1 MSHPYQT
8 LCHLLREYS
17 VACDDCDDNGALK
30 VAMQIREAAH
40 QLVVQA
46 AKNTQPPT
54 DPRQLELPL

>member
-1 MSHPYQT
+1 MHPYQS

-30 VAMQIREAAH
+30 IAMQIREAAH

-46 AKNTQPPT
+46 AKNVQPAV
-54 DPRQLELPL
+54 DPRQQGLPL